1 MVVQGFRSEL
11 VRPRGALLI
20 TLQWSHRHKQDF
32 LRRSQGEEASFSH
45 WPAIWAAPLLLL
57 CCKQAVRRSQ
67 GTPLPIVPSP
77 LTSLSSLGIAGIYEY
92 TGWRSKLVLRS
103 LLHGSSLEGPRLLP
117 APTPPPP
124 IPAIAAQRC
133 GFLTTHARLNWM
145 KEETERLRAP
155 WWAWTEH
162 TLSHLMPTTPASS
175 HVSKSTLQLLWPA

>member
-117 APTPPPP
+117 APPSPNPSYSCPKVWLPHYARTAKLNGRGDRKVASPVVSVN
-124 IPAIAAQRC
+124 
-133 GFLTTHARLNWM
+133 GTHAFPFD
-145 KEETERLRAP
+145 AY
-155 WWAWTEH
+155 H
-162 TLSHLMPTTPASS
+162 SSQLSCF
-175 HVSKSTLQLLWPA
+175 